1 MRALEISSCERA
13 VLYVLFSKKTK
24 QLALRNILCNVYKMI
39 ITPKKC
45 QQELST
51 SSTNH
56 LQSGTLTQ
64 WCQNTFPFS
73 LEQSYYFILT
83 NEGERKEKSTLKTT
97 EKLQICKETRVA
109 GELTQLL
116 GVKLD
121 FLGKSLEGKGCLTE
135 QRLRDYPKGSYPH
148 QHKSMTR
155 QRNPDDSN
163 QRQIIIPP
171 MKWKT
176 FYAPVNCPFSIPWQA
191 NGTEKKKLFSH
202 GSKKGRCKITERSM
216 LR

>member
-1 MRALEISSCERA
+1 MVSKHISF
-13 VLYVLFSKKTK
+13 LTGTILLFHTDK
-24 QLALRNILCNVYKMI
+24 RR
-39 ITPKKC
+39 
-45 QQELST
+45 
-51 SSTNH
+51 
-56 LQSGTLTQ
+56 G
-64 WCQNTFPFS
+64 
-73 LEQSYYFILT
+73 
-83 NEGERKEKSTLKTT
+83 EKSTLKTM

-121 FLGKSLEGKGCLTE
+121 FFGKSLEGKGCLTE

-148 QHKSMTR
+148 QHKSMTK

-202 GSKKGRCKITERSM
+202 GSKKGQCKITERSM